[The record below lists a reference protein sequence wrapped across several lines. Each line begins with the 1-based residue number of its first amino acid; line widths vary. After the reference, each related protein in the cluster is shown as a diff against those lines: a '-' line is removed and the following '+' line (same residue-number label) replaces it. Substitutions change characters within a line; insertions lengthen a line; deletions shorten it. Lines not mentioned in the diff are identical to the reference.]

1 MQFLAARAELA
12 KAEGRFDDARRDV
25 AEAIVVAVTSQR
37 KVDEL
42 YLRFDQAELERAAG
56 DAAKS
61 RALAAAVAEEAAAF
75 ELGGVATRAA
85 RLAAGE
91 IEGGSVRPSGL

>member
-12 KAEGRFDDARRDV
+12 KAEGRFDDARRDL
-25 AEAIVVAVTSQR
+25 AEAVAVARSSQR

-42 YLRFDQAELERAAG
+42 YLRFDQAALERAAG

-61 RALAAAVAEEAAAF
+61 RALALAVSAEAAAL
-75 ELGGVATRAA
+75 ELGGVVSRVA

-91 IEGGSVRPSGL
+91 IGTGSVRPSGL